1 MFIYFNL
8 KISVKNTLNIIFII
22 EKYLEYARTF
32 TLISFN
38 ILLLLL
44 LYLKKMRFEQ
54 RDPE

>member
-32 TLISFN
+32 TLISF